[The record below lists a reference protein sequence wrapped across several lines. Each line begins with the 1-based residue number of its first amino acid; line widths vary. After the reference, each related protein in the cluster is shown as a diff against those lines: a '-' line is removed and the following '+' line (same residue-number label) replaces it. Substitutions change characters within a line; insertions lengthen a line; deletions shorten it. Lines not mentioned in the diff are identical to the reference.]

1 MNVLNELGEV
11 EDAQN
16 KLKHMSD
23 SILDVYKKNPEKCG
37 ELLTEI
43 NSINKEL
50 DYLEGEF
57 SKLQYEIH

>member
-23 SILDVYKKNPEKCG
+23 SILDSYKKNPEKCG

-43 NSINKEL
+43 NLINKEL

-57 SKLQYEIH
+57 SKLQNEIH

>member
-1 MNVLNELGEV
+1 MSVLNELGEV

-16 KLKHMSD
+16 KLKNMAD
-23 SILDVYKKNPEKCG
+23 NILDAYNKNPEKCG

-50 DYLEGEF
+50 DYLQKEF
-57 SKLQYEIH
+57 SKLQNEIY

>member
-1 MNVLNELGEV
+1 MSVLNELGEV

-16 KLKHMSD
+16 KLKNMAD
-23 SILDVYKKNPEKCG
+23 NILDAYKKNPEKCG

-50 DYLEGEF
+50 DSLQEEF
-57 SKLQYEIH
+57 SKLQNEIY